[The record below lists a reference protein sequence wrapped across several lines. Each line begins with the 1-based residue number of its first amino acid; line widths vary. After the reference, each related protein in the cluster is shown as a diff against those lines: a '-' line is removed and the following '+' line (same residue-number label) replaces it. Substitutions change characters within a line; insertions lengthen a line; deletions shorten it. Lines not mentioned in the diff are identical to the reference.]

1 MIERMKLLESKVETL
16 LIDVAVIKADYAT
29 RVDIESVRREIR
41 SSITAQT
48 KWFIAAL
55 FLLLG
60 LGLGIAKLLF

>member
-55 FLLLG
+55 FLLPG